1 MNNID
6 KEIANRILKTII
18 LREQKNIKQKSKS
31 DREMVKM
38 IQTIIQDEVKSYGSK
53 PKTQLL

>member
-6 KEIANRILKTII
+6 KEIANRILRTII